1 VPRRR
6 SPPLERGL
14 KLSTRTSDTGHVPP
28 GGGGVG
34 VVKRALMVGPGWGH
48 ARAAAPAPPPREAEG
63 GDGETCTSMPAS
75 PYPSLIPPAS
85 PSLNPGLPPASPSF
99 NTAPS
104 PAEVAT
110 RQLKLV
116 GEWEAHEDAVWALA
130 YGGGCVFSGSHA
142 GVIKQWNAARSWS
155 CVRAVQVFFSFFFF
169 SVKKRRRHPVECH
182 LRCVFFFVCVR
193 ARERTCVCVALR
205 QRCVKYTLR
214 RFYFVLGTWFYFLFL
229 GTL

>member
-1 VPRRR
+1 M
-6 SPPLERGL
+6 
-14 KLSTRTSDTGHVPP
+14 
-28 GGGGVG
+28 
-34 VVKRALMVGPGWGH
+34 VKRALMVGPGWGH

-155 CVRAVQVFFSFFFF
+155 CVRAVQVFFFFLFLLCE
-169 SVKKRRRHPVECH
+169 KKASTPSGMPLAV
-182 LRCVFFFVCVR
+182 CVFFCVCARARAHVCVCGL
-193 ARERTCVCVALR
+193 ASALCEVHSEAVLFCFR
-205 QRCVKYTLR
+205 HMVLFFVFRYTLR
-214 RFYFVLGTWFYFLFL
+214 RC
-229 GTL
+229 